1 MIYMAEIKENITYY
15 LSDKFQLEDIEQRKL
30 YLNTEVDE
38 SIIDDI
44 VYFILKFNSED
55 KGKETHERQPI
66 ILYINSPGGSISDGF
81 ALIDTIINSKTP
93 VYTVNLGT
101 AYSMAFL
108 VNLAG
113 HKRFSYSFATFL
125 LHDGST
131 FLYNSMSKVKDTAA
145 FYAVLE
151 EKIKN
156 FVLSH
161 SKMTSKEYD
170 KKYGS
175 EYYVFPEEAKEKGFC
190 DFIIGKDCEI
200 DEII

>member
-1 MIYMAEIKENITYY
+1 MTENIKEVYNYA
-15 LSDKFQLEDIEQRKL
+15 LCDKFQMEDLKDRKL
-30 YLNTEVDE
+30 CINSDIDE
-38 SIIDDI
+38 MLIDDI
-44 VYFILKFNSED
+44 VYWVMKWNADD
-55 KGKETHERQPI
+55 KGIETAERKPI
-66 ILYINSPGGSISDGF
+66 LLYINSNGGSVSDGF
-81 ALIDTIINSKTP
+81 ALVDIIMNSKTP
-93 VYTVNLGT
+93 VYTINLGVC
-101 AYSMAFL
+101 YSMGFLIFISGHRRYSNAF
-108 VNLAG
+108 
-113 HKRFSYSFATFL
+113 STYL

-131 FLYNSMSKVKDTAA
+131 FLYNSMSKIRDTAA

-175 EYYVFPEEAKEKGFC
+175 EYYMFAEEAKEKGFV
-190 DFIIGKDCEI
+190 DFIIGKDCEM